1 MLITRRAFLYLVAV
15 LTVLFTPAIEGA
27 LRLAWFWPLYACAA
41 AIIIY
46 AFAFDSTRARR
57 VTVVVASVALT
68 ITASDL
74 LLRLAPIVPS
84 ELAERW
90 PRMPLVNRYVPDL
103 NYEGHRFNDLSRMAG
118 VDEWREEKLVRV
130 VTDSAGFR
138 NEHTDPSR
146 PFDVIILGDSFGGG
160 AVSQGYTWSSILAGQ
175 YHLNTYNLSA
185 PASGPWHEY
194 VNLWAEKERL
204 KTREGTVL
212 VWQLFTGND
221 LEDEYGSLDLN
232 SLPWCGP
239 LRARLNR
246 VNAWRERS
254 PIRFLIE
261 NLMRG
266 HDPRDDVIARDFLNG
281 RKMLFYRPY
290 AESSLRTTE
299 QVVAHPNFGRLR
311 ATLRA
316 VKNLAEARGMRPVVV
331 LLPSKEEVYSWVW
344 KGEPPWSSDAGPSGF
359 SVALARACAEEG
371 LRLLDLKPPLI
382 EESRRAYEDSG
393 QALYWY
399 DDTHM
404 SAAGNVFA
412 ASVIYRELLR

>member
-1 MLITRRAFLYLVAV
+1 MLITRRAFLYPIVV
-15 LTVLFTPAIEGA
+15 LPVLSAPAIEGT
-27 LRLAWFWPLYACAA
+27 LRPAAFWPLYACAA
-41 AIIIY
+41 AIVIY

-68 ITASDL
+68 VTASDL

-103 NYEGHRFNDLSRMAG
+103 NYEGNRFNDLSRMAG
-118 VDEWREEKLVRV
+118 VKEWREEKLVRV

-138 NEHTDPSR
+138 NGHADPSR
-146 PFDVIILGDSFGGG
+146 PYDVIILGDSFGGG
-160 AVSQGYTWSSILAGQ
+160 AVSQEYTWSSILAGD

-221 LEDEYGSLDLN
+221 LDDEYGSLDLN

-239 LRARLNR
+239 LRAWLNR
-246 VNAWRERS
+246 VNAWRARS
-254 PIRFLIE
+254 PIRYLIE
-261 NLMRG
+261 NSMRE

-290 AESSLRTTE
+290 TESPFRTPE
-299 QVVAHPNFGRLR
+299 QVIAHPNFERLR
-311 ATLRA
+311 ATIRA
-316 VKNLAEARGMRPVVV
+316 VKKLAEARGMRPVIV
-331 LLPSKEEVYSWVW
+331 LVPAKEEVYSWVW
-344 KGEPPWSSDAGPSGF
+344 KGGPPWLSDESPSGLSF
-359 SVALARACAEEG
+359 VLARACAQEG
-371 LRLLDLKPPLI
+371 LRLLDLKPSLI
-382 EESRRAYEDSG
+382 AESRRAYEDSG
-393 QALYWY
+393 QVLYWY
-399 DDTHM
+399 DDTHL
-404 SAAGNVFA
+404 SAAGNVFTS
-412 ASVIYRELLR
+412 SVIYRELLR